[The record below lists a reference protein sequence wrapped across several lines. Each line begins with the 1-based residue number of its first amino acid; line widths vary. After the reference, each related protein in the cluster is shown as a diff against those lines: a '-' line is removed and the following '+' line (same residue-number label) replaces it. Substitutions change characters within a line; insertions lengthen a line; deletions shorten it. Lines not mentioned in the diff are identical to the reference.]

1 MIILYLEP
9 RKCRSAFTKSG
20 GHLGIAFGSINS
32 GLPKDIVQQIVAAEK
47 IPLQQMSA
55 RKGKIENKKSLLADL
70 TQRVEALR
78 GDIYTS
84 KSARSFREFQ
94 VNVSE
99 DWVDVSVDKNIAE
112 PGTYQLEVVQ
122 LAQKSSAISNGV
134 EDKDKTYLGVGYI
147 QYELPDGETKEVY
160 IDSDSSSLAGIAR
173 LINKDSDN
181 GMLAN
186 VVNSHDGT
194 DKPWKIIIT
203 LEDTGDDAKAD
214 FPDLYLV
221 DGVED
226 VYFDNQRDAQDAKVK
241 LDGFE
246 LEVPSNR
253 TTELIPGATI
263 DLKKAKPGDEI
274 TIDITEDT
282 AKISEKIN
290 GLVGK
295 INDIISFI
303 KEQNALDESVD
314 TSQTL
319 GGDLTLQT
327 LESRIRGSI
336 FKNIVTDYGN
346 KRIGDLGLTFQRDGM
361 LKLDTDKLKSKLDE
375 NYDEVAQI
383 ITGKYSRETGKVPGF
398 IDHLDTL
405 VSDAL
410 KSQGGVLSSRK
421 QGLESQIKQI
431 DRKIVSKQRH
441 VDKKEQML
449 KSKFARL
456 EETMSRIKAQGA
468 GLAGMGGGMNPVT
481 QLG

>member
-1 MIILYLEP
+1 M
-9 RKCRSAFTKSG
+9 
-20 GHLGIAFGSINS
+20 GIAFGSINS

-47 IPLQQMSA
+47 IPLEQMNV
-55 RKGKIENKKSLLADL
+55 RKGKIENKKALLGDL
-70 TQRVEALR
+70 TAHVENLR
-78 GDIYTS
+78 GDIYSS

-112 PGTYQLEVVQ
+112 PGAYQLEVIQ

-160 IDSDSSSLAGIAR
+160 IDSDSSSLSGIAK

-186 VVNSHDGT
+186 VVNSRDGT
-194 DKPWKIIIT
+194 DKPWKMIIT

-214 FPDLYLV
+214 FPELYLV

-226 VYFDNQRDAQDAKVK
+226 IYFDNQRDAQDAKVK

-246 LEVPSNR
+246 LEVPANR

-263 DLKKAKPGDEI
+263 DLKKAKPGDEV
-274 TIDITEDT
+274 TIEITEDT

-290 GLVGK
+290 GLVAK
-295 INDIISFI
+295 INDVIKFI

-336 FKNIVTDYGN
+336 FKNISTDYGN
-346 KRIGDLGLTFQRDGM
+346 RRIGDLGLAFQRDGM
-361 LKLDTDKLKSKLDE
+361 LKLDTDKLKSKLDQ

-383 ITGKYSRETGKVPGF
+383 ITGKYTRENGKVDGF

-421 QGLESQIKQI
+421 HGLESQIKQI

-449 KSKFARL
+449 KAKFARL
-456 EETMSRIKAQGA
+456 EETMSRIKAQGS
-468 GLAGMGGGMNPVT
+468 GLAGMGGGGNPVT